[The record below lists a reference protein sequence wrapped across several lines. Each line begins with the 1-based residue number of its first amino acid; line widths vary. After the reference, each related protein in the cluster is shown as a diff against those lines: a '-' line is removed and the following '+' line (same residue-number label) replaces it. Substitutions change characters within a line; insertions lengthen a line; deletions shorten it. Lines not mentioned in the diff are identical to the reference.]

1 MRMSRRMVLY
11 NTFRKILYHAG
22 TDNTAVTGGLTA
34 YAYVPSTSSLSTAKP
49 TVTNNSDSITLKSAA
64 ATNGVGG
71 SYFTANAIDITLFR
85 ALKIN
90 ISSIAVNGGYINVG
104 VTPTK
109 ANKFERTAHANV
121 TETGTISV
129 DVSSLSGDY
138 YIFINL
144 RGANAQTMTFTKWW
158 LE

>member
-1 MRMSRRMVLY
+1 MRMSRRMALY
-11 NTFRKILYHAG
+11 NAFRKILYNAG

-34 YAYVPSTSSLSTAKP
+34 YAYVPSTSSTSTQKP
-49 TVTNNSDSITLKSAA
+49 TVTKNSDSITLKSAA
-64 ATNGVGG
+64 GYGG
-71 SYFTANAIDITLFR
+71 SYFTANAIDITRFR

-129 DVSSLSGDY
+129 DISSLSGDY
-138 YIFINL
+138 YMFINL
-144 RGANAQTMTFTKWW
+144 RGSNVQTMTITKWW